1 MAVAKVRRFFTR
13 AREIAQG
20 TAHEL
25 YGGFRLA
32 ADVPSFARIA
42 SDIFLS
48 RLIRRL
54 PLPNRDRDR
63 VIRVRGGVELHYR
76 LNRGDI
82 QSIREVWMDECYR
95 LPFDVRPRHLVD
107 LGANI
112 GLTSLWYAHR
122 YGCSVTAVEPSPE
135 NARLARLNL
144 ERNRVPAEVFEAAVG
159 PRDGTATFEDAGDS
173 NVGHL
178 DATGAGRPVTVMSME
193 TVLARMPSGAEA
205 DLVKMDIEGGEG
217 PLLKENLGW
226 LKRVRSLIAEFHPTL
241 IDYPAAIKSIEG
253 QGFRYYPAHSASDF
267 ESMDA
272 FMRTAPP
279 EA

>member
-1 MAVAKVRRFFTR
+1 
-13 AREIAQG
+13 
-20 TAHEL
+20 AH
-25 YGGFRLA
+25 GGGG
-32 ADVPSFARIA
+32 
-42 SDIFLS
+42 
-48 RLIRRL
+48 
-54 PLPNRDRDR
+54 
-63 VIRVRGGVELHYR
+63 RGGAPSHE
-76 LNRGDI
+76 
-82 QSIREVWMDECYR
+82 
-95 LPFDVRPRHLVD
+95 
-107 LGANI
+107 AA
-112 GLTSLWYAHR
+112 GLDGL
-122 YGCSVTAVEPSPE
+122 SPDG
-135 NARLARLNL
+135 
-144 ERNRVPAEVFEAAVG
+144 NRVPAEVFEAAVG

-217 PLLKENLGW
+217 PLLKEHLGW
-226 LKRVRSLIAEFHPTL
+226 LKRARSLSAKFPPTL
-241 IDYPAAIKSIEG
+241 TDSPAAIKSIEG